1 MPNLN
6 QPKRPIFV
14 IGQSRATPLSIL
26 TVYRHP
32 KDHPDKY
39 VVREFILDVDGQLL
53 ARKSCD
59 LADTLE
65 EARKFIPGGA
75 AASRSRI
82 PQGYQPWSR
91 GYERHAL
98 F

>member
-65 EARKFIPGGA
+65 EARKFIPEGRCCFSEPNTPGLPA
-75 AASRSRI
+75 VESWI
-82 PQGYQPWSR
+82 
-91 GYERHAL
+91 
-98 F
+98 